1 MHYAMIT
8 LGASGHVF
16 SSLPMIEHLIKKGN
30 RVSYFTIPRYK
41 EMVETLGAEYHEVR
55 SALTNNGQAD
65 KDIAVDMMAEL
76 PLRFL
81 SEGAATIESIMEVLR
96 QDKPDA
102 VIVDA
107 IAIAGRLA
115 AAELKVPMIMLFT
128 SFASN
133 DKFSLCR
140 HWPIYPDTHPARAAA
155 KELATELSA
164 KYGTPV
170 YDVYSIFEGTGDLNI
185 VTQPANFHPAA
196 ATFDDTF
203 VFAGPQIMKRTDS
216 GTWEAPEGDAPLMYT
231 SLGTLFNAWPEFYH
245 ILYSVVKD
253 MDLRVVSSV
262 GSTLTAEEIGE
273 IPANVKTFSFLPQ
286 LEVLENASY
295 FVTHAGIGSVMEAA
309 YYGVPM
315 LAIPQMDEQVFTA
328 RTMVEAGLGVM
339 IMKDELTP
347 ETLKAALHELTT
359 NPVYKENVSK
369 LSASMQNLGGE
380 YAADKVI
387 AFMAQYKK

>member
-1 MHYAMIT
+1 MHFAMIT

-16 SSLPMIEHLIKKGN
+16 SSLPMIAELVKKGN
-30 RVSYFTIPRYK
+30 RVTYFTVPRYK
-41 EMVETLGAEYHEVR
+41 EMVETIGADYKEVR

-65 KDIAVDMMAEL
+65 KDIATDMMAEL

-128 SFASN
+128 SFAAN

-140 HWPIYPDTHPARAAA
+140 HWPVYPDTHPARAKA
-155 KELATELSA
+155 KELATELAA

-185 VTQPANFHPAA
+185 VTQPASFHPAA
-196 ATFDDTF
+196 ATFDDSF
-203 VFAGPQIMKRTDS
+203 VFAGPQIMKRVDS

-231 SLGTLFNAWPEFYH
+231 SLGTLFNAWPAFYH
-245 ILYSVVKD
+245 ILYGVVKD
-253 MDLRVVSSV
+253 MNLRVVSSV
-262 GSTLTAEEIGE
+262 GSTLTKEEIGE
-273 IPANVKTFSFLPQ
+273 IPANVRTFSFLPQ
-286 LEVLENASY
+286 LEVLENAD
-295 FVTHAGIGSVMEAA
+295 FFITHAGIGSVMEAA

-315 LAIPQMDEQVFTA
+315 LAIPQMDEQAFTA
-328 RTMVEAGLGVM
+328 KCMVDAGLGIM
-339 IMKDELTP
+339 IPKEELTP
-347 ETLKAALHELTT
+347 ERLREAIHELTT
-359 NPVYKENVSK
+359 NPVYAENVK
-369 LSASMQNLGGE
+369 KMSAELQKLGGA
-380 YAADKVI
+380 YAAEKVME
-387 AFMAQYKK
+387 FMANRA

>member
-16 SSLPMIEHLIKKGN
+16 SSLPLVAELVKKGN
-30 RVSYFTIPRYK
+30 RVTYFTIPRFK
-41 EMVETLGAEYHEVR
+41 EMVETIGADYKEVK

-133 DKFSLCR
+133 EVFSLCR
-140 HWPIYPDTHPARAAA
+140 HWPVYPDTHPARAKA
-155 KELATELSA
+155 KALAEELSA
-164 KYGTPV
+164 KYGTPA
-170 YDVYSIFEGTGDLNI
+170 YDVYGIFEGTGDLNI
-185 VTQPANFHPAA
+185 VTQPASFHPAA
-196 ATFDDTF
+196 ETFDDSF

-216 GTWEAPEGDAPLMYT
+216 GTWEAPAGDAPLMYT
-231 SLGTLFNAWPEFYH
+231 SLGTLFNAWPQFYH
-245 ILYSVVKD
+245 ILYGVVKD
-253 MDLRVVSSV
+253 MNLRVVSSV
-262 GSTLTAEEIGE
+262 GSTLTAEDIGE
-273 IPANVKTFSFLPQ
+273 IPANVKTFPFLPQ
-286 LEVLENASY
+286 LEVLENADY
-295 FVTHAGIGSVMEAA
+295 FITHAGIGSVMEAA

-315 LAIPQMDEQVFTA
+315 LAIPQMDEQAFTA
-328 RTMVEAGLGVM
+328 SCMVKAGLGIM
-339 IMKDELTP
+339 IPKEELTP
-347 ETLKAALHELTT
+347 EKLREGIHELTS
-359 NPVYKENVSK
+359 NPVYKENVRKMSVE
-369 LSASMQNLGGE
+369 LQSLGGA
-380 YAADKVI
+380 YAAEKVME
-387 AFMAQYKK
+387 FMANR

>member
-8 LGASGHVF
+8 LSASGHVF
-16 SSLPMIEHLIKKGN
+16 SSLPMIAELIKKGN
-30 RVSYFTIPRYK
+30 RVTYFTVPRYK
-41 EMVETLGAEYHEVR
+41 EMVETLGAEYKEVR

-65 KDIAVDMMAEL
+65 KDIAADMMAEL

-81 SEGAATIESIMEVLR
+81 SEAAATIDSIMEVLE

-102 VIVDA
+102 IITDA

-115 AAELKVPMIMLFT
+115 AAKLKVPMIMLFT

-140 HWPIYPDTHPARAAA
+140 HWPVYPDTNPARAKA
-155 KELATELSA
+155 KALAEELAA

-170 YDVYSIFEGTGDLNI
+170 YDIYGIFEGTGDLNI

-196 ATFDDTF
+196 ETFDDSF

-245 ILYSVVKD
+245 ILYGVVKD

-262 GSTLTAEEIGE
+262 GSTLTKEDLGE
-273 IPANVKTFSFLPQ
+273 IPANVRTFPFLPQ
-286 LEVLENASY
+286 LEVLEHARY
-295 FVTHAGIGSVMEAA
+295 FITHAGIGSVMEAA

-315 LAIPQMDEQVFTA
+315 LAIPQMDEQAFTA
-328 RTMVEAGLGVM
+328 KCMADAGLGIM
-339 IMKDELTP
+339 IPKEELTA

-359 NPVYKENVSK
+359 NPVYTDNVK
-369 LSASMQNLGGE
+369 KMSAELKGLGGE
-380 YAADKVI
+380 YAADAVI
-387 AFMAQYKK
+387 KFMESRN

>member
-16 SSLPMIEHLIKKGN
+16 SALPMISELVKKGN
-30 RVSYFTIPRYK
+30 RVSFFSVPRYK
-41 EMVETLGAEYHEVR
+41 EMIESIGAEYHEVR

-65 KDIAVDMMAEL
+65 RDVANDMMAEL

-81 SEGAATIESIMEVLR
+81 SEGATTIESIMEVLR

-115 AAELKVPMIMLFT
+115 AAELKVPMVMLFT

-140 HWPIYPDTHPARAAA
+140 HWPVYPDTHPARAKA
-155 KELATELSA
+155 KALAEELSA
-164 KYGTPV
+164 KYGCPA
-170 YDVYSIFEGTGDLNI
+170 YDVYGIFEGTGDLNI

-196 ATFDDTF
+196 ATFDDSF

-216 GTWEAPEGDAPLMYT
+216 GSWEAPAGDAPLMYT

-245 ILYSVVKD
+245 ILYGVVKD
-253 MDLRVVSSV
+253 MDVRVVSSV
-262 GSTLTAEEIGE
+262 GSTLTKEELGE
-273 IPANVKTFSFLPQ
+273 IPANVRTFSFLPQ
-286 LEVLENASY
+286 LEVLENAD
-295 FVTHAGIGSVMEAA
+295 FFITHAGIGSVMEAA

-315 LAIPQMDEQVFTA
+315 LAIPQMDEQAFTA
-328 RTMVEAGLGVM
+328 SVMVEAGLGVM
-339 IMKDELTP
+339 IPKEELTP
-347 ETLKAALHELTT
+347 ERLKEGLHELTS
-359 NPVYKENVSK
+359 NPIYRENAEK
-369 LSASMQNLGGE
+369 LSASMQHLGGE
-380 YAADKVI
+380 YAANAIIK
-387 AFMAQYKK
+387 FMESRG

>member
-16 SSLPMIEHLIKKGN
+16 SSLPMVAELVKKGN
-30 RVSYFTIPRYK
+30 RVTYFSVPRYK
-41 EMVETLGAEYHEVR
+41 EMVEDIGAEYREVR

-65 KDIAVDMMAEL
+65 RDVANDMMAEL

-81 SEGAATIESIMEVLR
+81 SEAAATIESIMEVLR
-96 QDKPDA
+96 VDRPDA
-102 VIVDA
+102 IITDA

-133 DKFSLCR
+133 EQFSLCR
-140 HWPIYPDTHPARAAA
+140 HWPVYPDTNPARAQA
-155 KELATELSA
+155 KALAEELSA
-164 KYGTPV
+164 KYGTPA
-170 YDVYSIFEGTGDLNI
+170 YDVYGIFEGKGDLNI
-185 VTQPANFHPAA
+185 VTQPKSFHPASE
-196 ATFDDTF
+196 TFDETF
-203 VFAGPQIMKRTDS
+203 VFAGPQVMRRTDS

-245 ILYSVVKD
+245 ILYGVVKD

-262 GSTLTAEEIGE
+262 GSTLTKEELGE
-273 IPANVKTFSFLPQ
+273 IPANVRTFSFLPQ
-286 LEVLENASY
+286 LEVLENADY
-295 FVTHAGIGSVMEAA
+295 FITHAGIGSVMEAA

-315 LAIPQMDEQVFTA
+315 LAIPQMDEQAFTA
-328 RTMVEAGLGVM
+328 SCMVKAGLGVM
-339 IMKDELTP
+339 IPKEELTP
-347 ETLKAALHELTT
+347 ERLKAGLQELTT
-359 NPVYKENVSK
+359 NPVYRENMARMKEE
-369 LSASMQNLGGE
+369 LSSLGGA

-387 AFMAQYKK
+387 EFMEKRK

>member
-1 MHYAMIT
+1 MHFAMIT

-16 SSLPMIEHLIKKGN
+16 SSLPMIAELIKKGH
-30 RVSYFTIPRYK
+30 RVTYFSIPRYK
-41 EMVETLGAEYHEVR
+41 EMLADIGADYKEVR

-96 QDKPDA
+96 KDKPDA
-102 VIVDA
+102 IITDA

-140 HWPIYPDTHPARAAA
+140 HWPVYPDTHPARAKA
-155 KELATELSA
+155 KALAEELSA
-164 KYGTPV
+164 KYGTPA
-170 YDVYSIFEGTGDLNI
+170 YDVYGIFEGTGDLNI
-185 VTQPANFHPAA
+185 VTQPASFHPAA
-196 ATFDDTF
+196 ATFDDSF

-216 GTWEAPEGDAPLMYT
+216 GSWEAPEGDAPLMYT

-245 ILYSVVKD
+245 ILYGVVKD
-253 MDLRVVSSV
+253 MDVRVVSSV
-262 GSTLTAEEIGE
+262 GSTLTKEDLGE
-273 IPANVKTFSFLPQ
+273 IPANVRTFSFLPQ
-286 LEVLENASY
+286 LEVLENAD
-295 FVTHAGIGSVMEAA
+295 FFITHAGIGSVMEAA

-315 LAIPQMDEQVFTA
+315 LAIPQMDEQAFTA
-328 RTMVEAGLGVM
+328 KCMVDAGLGVM
-339 IMKDELTP
+339 IPKEELTA
-347 ETLKAALHELTT
+347 ERLKEGLHELTT
-359 NPVYKENVSK
+359 NPVYAENVKK
-369 LSASMQNLGGE
+369 LSAELQTLGGE
-380 YAADKVI
+380 YAANAVI
-387 AFMAQYKK
+387 KFMENRT

>member
-1 MHYAMIT
+1 MHFAMIT

-16 SSLPMIEHLIKKGN
+16 SSLPLIAELVKKGN
-30 RVSYFTIPRYK
+30 RVTYFTVPRYK
-41 EMVETLGAEYHEVR
+41 EMVETIGADYKEVR

-65 KDIAVDMMAEL
+65 KDIATDMMAEL

-140 HWPIYPDTHPARAAA
+140 HWPVYPDTHPARAKA
-155 KELATELSA
+155 KALAEELAA
-164 KYGTPV
+164 KYGTPA
-170 YDVYSIFEGTGDLNI
+170 YDIYGIFEGTGDLNI
-185 VTQPANFHPAA
+185 VTQPASFHPAA
-196 ATFDDTF
+196 ETFDDSF
-203 VFAGPQIMKRTDS
+203 VFAGPQIMKRVDS
-216 GTWEAPEGDAPLMYT
+216 GSWEAPEGDAPLMYT

-245 ILYSVVKD
+245 ILYGVVKD
-253 MDLRVVSSV
+253 MNLRVVSSV
-262 GSTLTAEEIGE
+262 GSTLTAEDIGE
-273 IPANVKTFSFLPQ
+273 IPANVKTFPFLPQ
-286 LEVLENASY
+286 LEVLENAD
-295 FVTHAGIGSVMEAA
+295 FFITHAGIGSVMEAA

-315 LAIPQMDEQVFTA
+315 LAIPQMDEQAFTA
-328 RTMVEAGLGVM
+328 KCMVDAGLGIM
-339 IMKDELTP
+339 IPKEELTP
-347 ETLKAALHELTT
+347 ERLKAGIHELTS
-359 NPVYKENVSK
+359 NPVYTENVK
-369 LSASMQNLGGE
+369 KMSAELQTLGGA
-380 YAADKVI
+380 YAAEKVME
-387 AFMAQYKK
+387 FMAARK

>member
-1 MHYAMIT
+1 MHFAMIT

-16 SSLPMIEHLIKKGN
+16 SSLPMIAELIKKGH
-30 RVSYFTIPRYK
+30 RVTYFSIPRYK
-41 EMVETLGAEYHEVR
+41 EMLADIGADYKEVR

-96 QDKPDA
+96 EDKPDA
-102 VIVDA
+102 IITDA

-140 HWPIYPDTHPARAAA
+140 HWPVYPDTHPARAKA
-155 KELATELSA
+155 KALAEELSA

-170 YDVYSIFEGTGDLNI
+170 YDVYGIFEGTGDLNI
-185 VTQPANFHPAA
+185 VTQPASFHPAA
-196 ATFDDTF
+196 ATFDDSF
-203 VFAGPQIMKRTDS
+203 VFAGPQIMNRTDS
-216 GTWEAPEGDAPLMYT
+216 GSWEAPEGDAPLMYT

-245 ILYSVVKD
+245 ILYGVVKD
-253 MDLRVVSSV
+253 MDVRVVSSV
-262 GSTLTAEEIGE
+262 GSTLTKEDLGE
-273 IPANVKTFSFLPQ
+273 IPANVRTFSFLPQ
-286 LEVLENASY
+286 LEVLENAD
-295 FVTHAGIGSVMEAA
+295 FFITHAGIGSVMEAA

-315 LAIPQMDEQVFTA
+315 LAIPQMDEQAFTA
-328 RTMVEAGLGVM
+328 KCMVDAGLGVM
-339 IMKDELTP
+339 IPKEELTA
-347 ETLKAALHELTT
+347 ERLKEALHELTS
-359 NPVYKENVSK
+359 NPIYRENVQK
-369 LSASMQNLGGE
+369 MSAELKTLGGE
-380 YAADKVI
+380 YAADAVI
-387 AFMAQYKK
+387 KFMENRK

>member
-81 SEGAATIESIMEVLR
+81 SEGAATIESIMDVLR

-140 HWPIYPDTHPARAAA
+140 HWPVYPDTHPARAKA
-155 KELATELSA
+155 KELATELAA

-196 ATFDDTF
+196 ETFDDTF

-216 GTWEAPEGDAPLMYT
+216 GSWEAPEGDAPLMYT

-359 NPVYKENVSK
+359 NPVYTENVKK
-369 LSASMQNLGGE
+369 LSESMQHLGGE

-387 AFMAQYKK
+387 AFMEQYKK

>member
-16 SSLPMIEHLIKKGN
+16 SSLPMIAELVKAGN
-30 RVSYFTIPRYK
+30 RVTYFAVPRYK
-41 EMVETLGAEYHEVR
+41 EMIEAIGADYKEVK
-55 SALTNNGQAD
+55 SALNKNGQAD
-65 KDIAVDMMAEL
+65 RDIAVDMMAEL

-81 SEGAATIESIMEVLR
+81 SEAAATIESIMEVLR
-96 QDKPDA
+96 KDKPDC
-102 VIVDA
+102 IITDA
-107 IAIAGRLA
+107 IAIAGRFA
-115 AAELKVPMIMLFT
+115 ACELNVPMVMLFT

-140 HWPIYPDTHPARAAA
+140 YWPEYPDTHPARAKAKALAEELAA
-155 KELATELSA
+155 KYNS
-164 KYGTPV
+164 PV
-170 YDVYSIFEGTGDLNI
+170 YDLFGIFEGTGDLNI
-185 VTQPANFHPAA
+185 VTQPASFHPAA
-196 ATFDDTF
+196 PTFDDSF

-216 GTWEAPEGDAPLMYT
+216 GSWEAPEGDAPLMYT

-286 LEVLENASY
+286 LEVLENAQY
-295 FVTHAGIGSVMEAA
+295 FITHAGIGSVMEAA

-315 LAIPQMDEQVFTA
+315 LAIPQMDEQAFTA
-328 RTMVEAGLGVM
+328 KCMVDAGLGVM
-339 IMKDELTP
+339 IPKEELTP
-347 ETLKAALHELTT
+347 ERLKEALHELTS
-359 NPVYKENVSK
+359 NPVYTENVK
-369 LSASMQNLGGE
+369 KMSAELQTLGGK
-380 YAADKVI
+380 YAADAVI
-387 AFMAQYKK
+387 RFMDGRK

>member
-1 MHYAMIT
+1 
-8 LGASGHVF
+8 
-16 SSLPMIEHLIKKGN
+16 MIEELVKKGN
-30 RVSYFTIPRYK
+30 RVVFFTVPRYK
-41 EMVETLGAEYHEVR
+41 EMVETIGAEYKEVR

-65 KDIAVDMMAEL
+65 KDIANDMMAEL

-140 HWPIYPDTHPARAAA
+140 HWPVYPDTNPARAKA
-155 KELATELSA
+155 KALAEELSE
-164 KYGTPV
+164 KYGTPA
-170 YDVYSIFEGTGDLNI
+170 YDIYGIFEGKGDLNI
-185 VTQPANFHPAA
+185 VTQPASFHPAA
-196 ATFDDTF
+196 ETFDDSF
-203 VFAGPQIMKRTDS
+203 VFAGPQIMKRVDS
-216 GTWEAPEGDAPLMYT
+216 GSWEAPAGDAPLMYT

-245 ILYSVVKD
+245 ILYGVVKD

-273 IPANVKTFSFLPQ
+273 IPANVKTFPFLPQ
-286 LEVLENASY
+286 LEVLENAN
-295 FVTHAGIGSVMEAA
+295 FFITHAGIGSVMEAA

-328 RTMVEAGLGVM
+328 TCMVKAGLGIM
-339 IMKDELTP
+339 IPKEELTP
-347 ETLKAALHELTT
+347 ERLKEGIHELTT
-359 NPVYKENVSK
+359 NPVYTENVK
-369 LSASMQNLGGE
+369 KMSAQLQHLGGA
-380 YAADKVI
+380 YAAEKVME
-387 AFMAQYKK
+387 FMTNRD